1 MVLVFLLLGFV
12 IIILV
17 NLSSYLS
24 ALAARLFYA
33 NVPMAHGKFWIFFLK
48 FQDLESCGKSLWP
61 WKVLDIK
68 AESPGKIT
76 LQVMHF
82 SSGLNGKYRDHMLQI
97 SLSANAH

>member
-24 ALAARLFYA
+24 ASAARLFYA

-48 FQDLESCGKSLWP
+48 IPGPGKLW
-61 WKVLDIK
+61 KITL
-68 AESPGKIT
+68 ALESPG
-76 LQVMHF
+76 
-82 SSGLNGKYRDHMLQI
+82 Y
-97 SLSANAH
+97 